1 MSNNSQSIIDAL
13 KDLEKLA
20 YSGSSFRNQP
30 QQEVEKIDAVA
41 IAPKE
46 GEKLAFNEDEKPY
59 SECKLM
65 PQSVVCAYVLDT
77 FSKIFKDLKAVTY
90 EFIQPKEQSKDF
102 ESNLNDPR
110 PTDPV
115 NNISRYVFKLWF
127 DFITDQQW
135 KDIDTGNGETRALIG
150 AYDPNAGNCFAESMI
165 ATYNSA
171 TYRSNDAAT
180 KYIKLSEEAKQ
191 YFINLIIK
199 NKSKVKKFTEKENYI
214 IDRRVNAGYCGQ
226 QFANLTGVMILNAD
240 KVISMLCTTKEEKES
255 NLYSFIMEPVSV
267 KNNGQDVMVK
277 LTRIN
282 NREKEKF
289 IRTNGVQFQVISD
302 Y

>member
-13 KDLEKLA
+13 KDLEALA

-46 GEKLAFNEDEKPY
+46 GEKLAFNEDEKSY
-59 SECKLM
+59 SECEFM

-90 EFIQPKEQSKDF
+90 EFIQPKESD
-102 ESNLNDPR
+102 SNNDPR

-135 KDIDTGNGETRALIG
+135 KDIDTGKGETRALVG
-150 AYDPNAGNCFAESMI
+150 AYDPNAGSCFAESMI

-199 NKSKVKKFTEKENYI
+199 NKSKVRKFTEKENYI
-214 IDRRVNAGYCGQ
+214 IGRQVNSGYNGQ

-240 KVISMLCTTKEEKES
+240 KVISMLCTTKEEKED
-255 NLYSFIMEPVSV
+255 NLYSFIMEPISM

-289 IRTNGVQFQVISD
+289 IRANGVQFMQISD

>member
-20 YSGSSFRNQP
+20 YSGGFSRNQQ

-59 SECKLM
+59 SECRLM

-77 FSKIFKDLKAVTY
+77 FSKIFKDLRAVTY
-90 EFIQPKEQSKDF
+90 EFIQPKESD
-102 ESNLNDPR
+102 SNNDPR

-135 KDIDTGNGETRALIG
+135 KDIDTGKGETRALVG
-150 AYDPNAGNCFAESMI
+150 AYDPNTGNCFAESMI

-171 TYRSNDAAT
+171 TYRSNDVAT
-180 KYIKLSEEAKQ
+180 KYIKISEEAKQ

-199 NKSKVKKFTEKENYI
+199 NKSKVRKFTEKENYI
-214 IDRRVNAGYCGQ
+214 IGRQVNSGYNGQ

-240 KVISMLCTTKEEKES
+240 KVISMLCTTKEEKED
-255 NLYSFIMEPVSV
+255 NLYSFIMEPISM
-267 KNNGQDVMVK
+267 KNNGQDVMIR

-289 IRTNGVQFQVISD
+289 IRANGVQFTQISD